1 MLTKGQQASRA
12 SMLQALI
19 RASKLTDEFLPPKE
33 FMIVKSTPYPKWPQY
48 LKDKLSN
55 WTGDL
60 DKKEVEKEWKRLWK
74 AAEIGENTMKTKSN
88 GSMKVTFAGDKLT
101 IHLTVDFI
109 RALKARAA
117 EKRDDIGEIIEG
129 MIRSYMEGTY
139 DMKGKSSW
147 AAQDKSLADKE
158 IKAKGFRRKEGKS

>member
-1 MLTKGQQASRA
+1 
-12 SMLQALI
+12 
-19 RASKLTDEFLPPKE
+19 
-33 FMIVKSTPYPKWPQY
+33 
-48 LKDKLSN
+48 
-55 WTGDL
+55 
-60 DKKEVEKEWKRLWK
+60 
-74 AAEIGENTMKTKSN
+74 MKTKSN
-88 GSMKVTFAGDKLT
+88 DNIQVTFSEDKLT

-117 EKRDDIGEIIEG
+117 EQRHDLGYIIEG

-158 IKAKGFRRKEGKS
+158 IKARGFRQKGELNNEDKAE